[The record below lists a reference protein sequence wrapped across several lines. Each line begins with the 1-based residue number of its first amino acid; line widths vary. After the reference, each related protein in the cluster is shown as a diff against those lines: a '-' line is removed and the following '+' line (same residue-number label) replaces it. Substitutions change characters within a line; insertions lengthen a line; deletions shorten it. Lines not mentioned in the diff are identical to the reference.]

1 MYKVRT
7 TSIFARTSIVTNTRP
22 SATHFSTM
30 PSLLRQFTP
39 RALRPSFHHT
49 LHQPTRSFTAAS
61 RLRLKEDKER
71 TPEEADALK
80 EQQRQ
85 KAEKGKGEWH
95 EGLASQSE
103 SHVAADQQ
111 EVGDHGEHMS
121 ELQRETAGR
130 SQREHEEGKGR

>member
-1 MYKVRT
+1 
-7 TSIFARTSIVTNTRP
+7 
-22 SATHFSTM
+22 M

-49 LHQPTRSFTAAS
+49 LHQPTRSFTASS
-61 RLRLKEDKER
+61 RLGLKEDKER

-80 EQQRQ
+80 EQQRR

-111 EVGDHGEHMS
+111 EVGDHEEHMS